1 VTSSSPDRRGL
12 LLGLGAAVSFGI
24 SAPFAKRLLEDVRP
38 EMLAG
43 VLYLGAFAALAVLG
57 RRSEREARLR
67 RADAPR
73 MALMILAGGVAA
85 PVLLLLGLDRVT
97 GVAGSLLL
105 NLEGPFTIVVGV
117 MLFREYLPR
126 QALAGAV
133 VIFAGAFVLGLGTR
147 EGQADWVGVV
157 LIGGACAAW
166 ALDNNLTQSLTLR
179 DPRSIVLVKTGVA
192 GTINLALALI
202 LGQRF
207 PEVAVIAAALLLG
220 AVSYGLSVYLDALAL
235 RALGAAR
242 EAAVFAVAPFLGAVL
257 APFVLPESFG
267 VSDIVA
273 GGLMVVG
280 VFLLIRERHE
290 HGHTHEPLD
299 HDHIHTHDAHH
310 QHAHDEPVAAGTMH
324 SHPHHHDVL
333 HHAHPHVSDV
343 HHRHSH

>member
-1 VTSSSPDRRGL
+1 
-12 LLGLGAAVSFGI
+12 
-24 SAPFAKRLLEDVRP
+24 
-38 EMLAG
+38 M
-43 VLYLGAFAALAVLG
+43 
-57 RRSEREARLR
+57 
-67 RADAPR
+67 
-73 MALMILAGGVAA
+73 
-85 PVLLLLGLDRVT
+85 
-97 GVAGSLLL
+97 
-105 NLEGPFTIVVGV
+105 
-117 MLFREYLPR
+117 
-126 QALAGAV
+126 AGAV
-133 VIFAGAFVLGLGTR
+133 VIFAGAFLLGIGTR
-147 EGQADWVGVV
+147 EGQADWVGVL
-157 LIGGACAAW
+157 LIAAACAAW

-192 GTINLALALI
+192 GTINLTLALI
-202 LGQRF
+202 LGERF
-207 PEVAVIAAALLLG
+207 PEVGIVAAALLLG

-310 QHAHDEPVAAGTMH
+310 QHAHDEPVPAGTMH